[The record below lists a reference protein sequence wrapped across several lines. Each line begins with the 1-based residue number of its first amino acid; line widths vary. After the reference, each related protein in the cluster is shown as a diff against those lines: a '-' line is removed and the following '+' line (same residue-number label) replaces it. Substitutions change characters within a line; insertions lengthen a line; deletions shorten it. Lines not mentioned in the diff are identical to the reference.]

1 VQQNSRMRAG
11 WGILV
16 LSLLLSGCGSPTAPS
31 FAAARG
37 ELTVVAGDTGA
48 PVVGAQVTIAGRSY
62 TTGPAGQLPLDGLVF
77 DESQVR
83 VQSEGFLLR
92 EARLPAAGSVSLWP
106 VRDSYSDRYVRQ
118 LLYTSSDPGSPPEHP
133 LMRIEARRVSIVPTE
148 ELRNDAAAMAVHR
161 EAIALLNE
169 ATQGQVMFT
178 LDTKPEADVV
188 FRVSVD
194 SSARDG
200 ALTHRVLRRNAII
213 GGRIVFSARAG
224 FQPAQDIRYVAHE
237 LGHALGL
244 EHSAE
249 HGDMMY
255 YAAHPDSPA
264 SFSENE
270 RLTIRLLLQ
279 REAGNLFPDSDGH
292 R

>member
-1 VQQNSRMRAG
+1 MRAG

-118 LLYTSSDPGSPPEHP
+118 LLYTSS
-133 LMRIEARRVSIVPTE
+133 
-148 ELRNDAAAMAVHR
+148 
-161 EAIALLNE
+161 
-169 ATQGQVMFT
+169 
-178 LDTKPEADVV
+178 
-188 FRVSVD
+188 
-194 SSARDG
+194 
-200 ALTHRVLRRNAII
+200 
-213 GGRIVFSARAG
+213 
-224 FQPAQDIRYVAHE
+224 
-237 LGHALGL
+237 
-244 EHSAE
+244 
-249 HGDMMY
+249 
-255 YAAHPDSPA
+255 
-264 SFSENE
+264 
-270 RLTIRLLLQ
+270 
-279 REAGNLFPDSDGH
+279 
-292 R
+292 